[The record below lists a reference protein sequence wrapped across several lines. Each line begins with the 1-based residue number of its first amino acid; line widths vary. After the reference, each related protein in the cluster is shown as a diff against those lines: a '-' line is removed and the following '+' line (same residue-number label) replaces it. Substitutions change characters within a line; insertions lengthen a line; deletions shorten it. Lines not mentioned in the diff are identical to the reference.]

1 MPALT
6 GSMAPRWNDGL
17 RGTFAGLSM
26 NHDSADMARAIIEA
40 NCFAFRDI
48 YDRIDAMG
56 LAQSVRVVGGGAR
69 SALWLSAK
77 ATLCNTPIQKVLT
90 EETSATGGALLA
102 AVAAGTF
109 ASLESAVDAVVELDP
124 VSIDPDPAH
133 AEALEMAYQDYRSLF
148 DAVESIPQKESRH
161 DALV

>member
-1 MPALT
+1 MTLSSDLDRYLSHPLVGLDQVVIGADVLDSVHDIVAALPAHN
-6 GSMAPRWNDGL
+6 SIA
-17 RGTFAGLSM
+17 
-26 NHDSADMARAIIEA
+26 
-40 NCFAFRDI
+40 
-48 YDRIDAMG
+48 
-56 LAQSVRVVGGGAR
+56 
-69 SALWLSAK
+69 
-77 ATLCNTPIQKVLT
+77 VLT
-90 EETSATGGALLA
+90 A

-148 DAVESIPQKESRH
+148 DAVESIPQKVTRH